1 VILVSGTNTVVK
13 QLLQIVNTQIQVSY
27 FSIFPR
33 LIVYSNIIISRSVDN
48 LKLGQKTL
56 WVMAVCE

>member
-1 VILVSGTNTVVK
+1 MVK

-27 FSIFPR
+27 FSIFLG

-56 WVMAVCE
+56 WIKVVCE